1 MSINGF
7 LEEYTEI
14 ACINDDSEMY
24 AQLRKLIKKAYIN
37 FPEAHFLVICREIE
51 EIIDAPIIRHFPYH
65 PERAA
70 YMLKRYRESNVY
82 LPHNIKSIQ
91 EFKEYKP
98 TDKETK
104 TYLINLLTNYKPGSQ
119 EWLDMIKWEEDLP
132 ELDFDEEVVEE
143 FW

>member
-14 ACINDDSEMY
+14 ACTYDDDEIIKR
-24 AQLRKLIKKAYIN
+24 LPKLIKKAYIN

-51 EIIDAPIIRHFPYH
+51 NIFDHPLIRHFPYH
-65 PERAA
+65 PGRIAN
-70 YMLKRYRESNVY
+70 MLKRYKESNVY
-82 LPHNIKSIQ
+82 LPYHIEDIQ
-91 EFKEYKP
+91 QFKEYKP

-104 TYLINLLTNYKPGSQ
+104 KLFIDIITNYKPGSQ
-119 EWLDMIKWEEDLP
+119 EYKDIIKWREDLP
-132 ELDFDEEVVEE
+132 ELDFDEEVVEK